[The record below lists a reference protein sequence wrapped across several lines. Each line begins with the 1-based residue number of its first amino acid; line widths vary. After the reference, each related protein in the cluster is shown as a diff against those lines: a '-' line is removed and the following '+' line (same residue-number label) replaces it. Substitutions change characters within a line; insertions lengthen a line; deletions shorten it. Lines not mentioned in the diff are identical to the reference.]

1 MPKLTNEE
9 LLLLD
14 TLIYS
19 DYAKNGK
26 KVSEI
31 IKQAEKDLKAGKLKT
46 SSDII
51 SKKDWEK
58 TFKQIKN
65 SNLNDYVVTNYEN
78 NEATG
83 MRAACFVDD
92 ANNPSDVNVVFRGT
106 TSDGEWHD
114 NGQGMYM
121 SDTPEQIAS
130 AEYINN
136 LPEKYGNNLTVS
148 GHSKGGNRAQY
159 VTITTDRVE
168 RCVSYDG
175 QGFSKQFVDKYNDK
189 IMDRKSRIKS
199 ISAENDMVNTL
210 LQPIAGERIYIKTKD
225 QGGWFKIF
233 NMKNHNPCILLDDSG
248 KLRERVNGPSPDQIL
263 LNEYTMY
270 IDRVLKEP
278 EKSYATDGL
287 LGFLE
292 TGKYKNQSTK
302 DLIIHSLRED
312 NYGGESP
319 MQGIVGVI
327 IAAGHLDDFMIHF
340 LLKYYGSNK
349 AVVAAIL
356 AVLLPMAAANPL
368 IVGKNLLSVLN
379 AYLAEAKSLS
389 VQSTVSAG
397 GGNDDFIYVS
407 PQGLR
412 TEAKKLKMYKSD
424 YVDITKKMSNLI
436 TTLQEEHIWDAPAT
450 DAFVESYLAIKGMFD
465 KFGTMIAEYATIMDG
480 VANRMEE
487 TDNQYATKFRA
498 ISLR

>member
-1 MPKLTNEE
+1 MSKLTNEE

-78 NEATG
+78 NKETG

-92 ANNPSDVNVVFRGT
+92 TNNPSDVNVVFRGT

-168 RCVSYDG
+168 RCISYDG

-225 QGGWFKIF
+225 QGGLFKIF

-270 IDRVLKEP
+270 IDKVLKEP
-278 EKSYATDGL
+278 EKSRATDGL

-292 TGKYKNQSTK
+292 KGGHQDKSVKEQVRYALLEDYGK
-302 DLIIHSLRED
+302 
-312 NYGGESP
+312 ESP
-319 MQGIVGVI
+319 MEGVFGIMV
-327 IAAGHLDDFMIHF
+327 ALGHLDDFAIHL

-368 IVGKNLLSVLN
+368 IVGKDLLSVLN
-379 AYLAEAKSLS
+379 AYLAEAKSQN
-389 VQSTVSAG
+389 VQSTVSVG

-412 TEAKKLKMYKSD
+412 TEAKKLKIYQSD
-424 YVDITKKMSNLI
+424 YINITKKMSRTI
-436 TTLQEEHIWDAPAT
+436 TTLKEEHIWDAPAT
-450 DAFVESYLAIKGMFD
+450 DIFVESYLEIKEMFD
-465 KFGTMIAEYATIMDG
+465 KFGTMMAEYATIMDG

-487 TDNQYATKFRA
+487 TDNQYATKFRG
-498 ISLR
+498 ITLR